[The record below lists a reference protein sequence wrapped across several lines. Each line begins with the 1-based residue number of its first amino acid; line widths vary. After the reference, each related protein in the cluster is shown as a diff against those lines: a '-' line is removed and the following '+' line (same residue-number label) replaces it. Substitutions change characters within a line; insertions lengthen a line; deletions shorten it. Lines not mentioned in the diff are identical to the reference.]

1 MEGDTMTTMMGISLT
16 GRLVVSVGGGDV
28 AARRIR
34 RFLLDGA
41 LVRVVAP
48 AVGAQTA
55 RLIAENGLEWRAR
68 EVGAGDLDGA
78 WLVHTAT
85 GDTRADGRVAALC
98 DARRILCINAG
109 SGAHG
114 SARLAA
120 ETRSGDSIVGV
131 VSDTGVDPGRT
142 GALRDA
148 IADKLRDG
156 GLPVRRRRRT
166 AVGHVHLVG
175 GGPGPIDLLTVR
187 GRRLLAEADVV
198 VVDRLG
204 PVAVLDELGPDV
216 EIIDVGKRPTH
227 HPVPQSEIN
236 ELLVDRARRGLR
248 VVRLKGGDPFVY
260 GRGGEEVQACL
271 AAGIPVDVVPGLT
284 SIVSVPEAAG
294 IPVTHRGTAAALHVV
309 NGQDVPT
316 RATLAALRDPQTTT
330 VVLMG
335 VSALV
340 RFAESA
346 LVAGADPLLPVA
358 IVENG
363 HTDSQR
369 TTRASLAEISDR
381 ARLVGVA
388 NPAVM
393 VFGHVAAAE
402 LLMPALRLITPH
414 ARDTV
419 RAGESMS

>member
-1 MEGDTMTTMMGISLT
+1 MTTMMGISLG
-16 GRLVVSVGGGDV
+16 GRLVVMVGGGDV

-41 LVRVVAP
+41 IVRIVAP
-48 AVGAQTA
+48 EVSAATA
-55 RLIAENGLEWRAR
+55 RLIDDNGLEWRSR
-68 EVGAGDLDGA
+68 VFVPEDLVGA

-85 GDTRADGRVAALC
+85 GSARVDGDVAARC
-98 DARRILCINAG
+98 EAQRVLCINAG
-109 SGAHG
+109 DGAHG

-131 VSDTGVDPGRT
+131 VSDAGVDPGRT
-142 GALRDA
+142 SLLRDA
-148 IADKLRDG
+148 IGEKLREG
-156 GLPVRRRRRT
+156 GLPVRRRR
-166 AVGHVHLVG
+166 ASSVGHVHLVG

-198 VVDRLG
+198 VTDRLG
-204 PVAVLDELGPDV
+204 PTGVLDELSPEV

-227 HPVPQSEIN
+227 HPVPQAEIN
-236 ELLVDRARRGLR
+236 DIIVDRARRGLR

-284 SIVSVPEAAG
+284 SIVSVPQAAG

-309 NGQDVPT
+309 NGQDAPT
-316 RATLAALRDPQTTT
+316 EATLAALRDAQTTT

-335 VSALV
+335 VSALE
-340 RFAESA
+340 RFANAA
-346 LVAGADPLLPVA
+346 LAAGADPNLPAA
-358 IVENG
+358 IVESG
-363 HTDSQR
+363 HTDAQR
-369 TTRASLAEISDR
+369 TTRAPLSAITAV
-381 ARLVGVA
+381 ARTAGVQ

-393 VFGHVAAAE
+393 VFGHVAAADLLLPAAFVPVAE
-402 LLMPALRLITPH
+402 LHGGPLL
-414 ARDTV
+414 
-419 RAGESMS
+419 

>member
-1 MEGDTMTTMMGISLT
+1 MTTMMGISLG
-16 GRLVVSVGGGDV
+16 GRLVLSVGGGDV

-41 LVRVVAP
+41 VVRVVAP
-48 AVGAQTA
+48 ELGEQTA
-55 RLIAENGLEWRAR
+55 RMVAENTLEWHAR
-68 EVGAGDLDGA
+68 EVEPADLDGA

-85 GDTRADGRVAALC
+85 GNARVDGRVAALC
-98 DARRILCINAG
+98 DERRILCVNAG

-131 VSDTGVDPGRT
+131 VSDSGVDPGRT

-148 IADKLRDG
+148 IADRLREG
-156 GLPVRRRRRT
+156 GLPVRRRRPT
-166 AVGHVHLVG
+166 SVGHVHLVG
-175 GGPGPIDLLTVR
+175 GGPGPVDLLTVR

-198 VVDRLG
+198 IVDRLG
-204 PVAVLDELGPDV
+204 PVAVLDELSPEV

-236 ELLVDRARRGLR
+236 ELLIDRARRGLR

-260 GRGGEEVQACL
+260 GRGGEEVEACL
-271 AAGIPVDVVPGLT
+271 AAGVPVDVVPGLT

-309 NGQDVPT
+309 NGQDSPT
-316 RATLAALRDPQTTT
+316 DATLAALRDPQTTT

-335 VSALV
+335 VSALT
-340 RFAESA
+340 RFADAA
-346 LVAGADPLLPVA
+346 LSAGADPSLPVA
-358 IVENG
+358 IVESG
-363 HTDSQR
+363 HTDAQR
-369 TTRASLAEISDR
+369 TTRAPLADIAER
-381 ARLVGVA
+381 ARVTGVA

-402 LLMPALRLITPH
+402 LLLPALGTNGTP
-414 ARDTV
+414 ARTSV
-419 RAGESMS
+419 SAGQSR